1 MRRKTSLIIAVTMLV
16 ALTGGLLAGVGPYL
30 WQPIWSPLMVFAALV
45 LCAGIVIGDSLT
57 IFFPVKQ
64 FDLGFNVSSALNFA
78 AALSLGPLWGAII
91 AIAGS
96 TLNDLLEK
104 RAPIKMIVNAS
115 NYGLQT
121 FIAGWIYYSF
131 ANPQLSPLDGKHNF
145 VIMLIAAAAA
155 SITQSVVLITV
166 VSLAI
171 GADFFTLWR
180 KTTLSMVVEFLAMP
194 TLGALYPVLAHQNP
208 LALVLMIIPLVGPYL
223 AFRNYYKLQQ
233 ETRETFELL
242 ADLLD
247 KRDVYTSEHSQRV
260 TKLVEKILNQ
270 FPDLPSAQRE
280 TIIAAA
286 RIHDLGKIAISDA
299 VLLKPGRLTEEEFE
313 AIKQHPIESSEI
325 LGRLTP
331 YREIALI
338 ARHHHERWD
347 GTGYPDGLAGEQIPF
362 GARVIAV
369 ADTYDAMTSNRS
381 YRRARSH
388 EEAIAEI
395 RRCAG
400 TQFDPVVVEAFLRAV
415 GANEPVPAHT
425 PATTVQPSI
434 VDS

>member
-1 MRRKTSLIIAVTMLV
+1 MLV
-16 ALTGGLLAGVGPYL
+16 ALTGGLLAGIGPHL
-30 WQPIWSPLMVFAALV
+30 WQPTWTPLMVFAALV
-45 LCAGIVIGDSLT
+45 LCVGIVIGDSLT
-57 IFFPVKQ
+57 ILFPVKQ
-64 FDLGFNVSSALNFA
+64 FELGVNVSSALNFA
-78 AALSLGPLWGAII
+78 AALSFGPFWGAII

-104 RAPIKMIVNAS
+104 RQLIKILVNAS
-115 NYGLQT
+115 NYGLQV
-121 FIAGWIYYSF
+121 FVAGWIYYSF
-131 ANPQLSPLDGKHNF
+131 ATPQLSPLDGTHNF
-145 VIMLIAAAAA
+145 LIMLAAAAAA
-155 SITQSVVLITV
+155 SITQSVVLLTV
-166 VSLAI
+166 ISLAI

-180 KTTLSMVVEFLAMP
+180 KTALGMVVEFLAMP

-208 LALVLMIIPLVGPYL
+208 LALVLMIIPLLGPYL
-223 AFRNYYKLQQ
+223 AFRNYYKLQK

-260 TKLVEKILNQ
+260 TKIVEKILDQ

-299 VLLKPGRLTEEEFE
+299 VLLKSGRLTEEEFE

-388 EEAIAEI
+388 EEAIVEI

-400 TQFDPVVVEAFLRAV
+400 TQFDPVVVEAFLRAM
-415 GANEPVPAHT
+415 GADEPAPASQ
-425 PATTVQPSI
+425 PAAAAQPSI